1 MSKEQGEQSTSN
13 LRNRQ
18 NDTHWGYKDHPQ
30 KHLQRQRHHQKTRT
44 RLRKESKSLSAISQA
59 KTHCTAI
66 TDGNELKREMVD
78 WKVRQS
84 ISQNQGWRYTTET
97 IEKKEGRTKIHAA
110 VLSVPGG
117 LSKKIIA
124 GHSVR

>member
-1 MSKEQGEQSTSN
+1 MST
-13 LRNRQ
+13 
-18 NDTHWGYKDHPQ
+18 
-30 KHLQRQRHHQKTRT
+30 
-44 RLRKESKSLSAISQA
+44 ISQA
-59 KTHCTAI
+59 KTHCIAI

-78 WKVRQS
+78 WKVSQN

-97 IEKKEGRTKIHAA
+97 IEKKGEGRTKIHAA
-110 VLSVPGG
+110 VLSVPGD